1 VKEMSV
7 ILVDLCPIT
16 EDKFKELKKLVG
28 EKLKEVKIKNGWAFD
43 KFVDGDL
50 ELVFE
55 KHTVTVSMQESDE
68 YGTNVFWKIK
78 KRQKKR

>member
-1 VKEMSV
+1 MSV

-16 EDKFKELKKLVG
+16 ESEFKELKKLVG

-68 YGTNVFWKIK
+68 YGTNVFWEIK
-78 KRQKKR
+78 KRRKRVKK